1 MKDVVETIAM
11 GIFILFIIMC
21 LIAGSALTLVFGAI
35 AAGYALIVLTVT
47 QKEFWYFMASI
58 VLVYGLIKLI

>member
-1 MKDVVETIAM
+1 MKDVVEAIAM